1 MQTQQLVT
9 LVPWTLIAQ
18 LLNLFLQ
25 VYLIKRFLFK
35 PINNILQKRKEMA
48 DAEIKDAEQAKT
60 EALAMKETYE
70 KDMAGAREKAG
81 EILTTAER
89 TAGIRSQDIIREAN
103 QQAAAIR
110 EKAEKEI
117 EAEKIKAARELK
129 DDIGGIAVDLAGKV
143 IERELNEQDHEKLID
158 DFIRNVGE
166 AS

>member
-60 EALAMKETYE
+60 EALAMKESYE
-70 KDMAGAREKAG
+70 KDMAEAKEKAG
-81 EILTTAER
+81 EILTTAEK
-89 TAGIRSQDIIREAN
+89 TAGARSEEIIREASR
-103 QQAAAIR
+103 QAAAIK
-110 EKAEKEI
+110 EKAEKDI
-117 EAEKIKAARELK
+117 EAEKKKAARELK
-129 DDIGGIAVDLAGKV
+129 DDIGGMAVDLAGKV

>member
-60 EALAMKETYE
+60 EALAMKDSYE

-103 QQAAAIR
+103 RQAAAIR

-143 IERELNEQDHEKLID
+143 IERELNERDHEKLID

>member
-18 LLNLFLQ
+18 LLNLALQ

-35 PINNILQKRKEMA
+35 PINNILQKRREMA

-60 EALAMKETYE
+60 EALAMKESYE
-70 KDMAGAREKAG
+70 KDMEKKKKKAG
-81 EILTTAER
+81 EILTSAEK
-89 TAGIRSQDIIREAN
+89 TAGARSEEILREAN
-103 QQAAAIR
+103 RQAVAIK
-110 EKAEKEI
+110 EKAEKDI
-117 EAEKIKAARELK
+117 EAEKRKAARELK
-129 DDIGGIAVDLAGKV
+129 DDIGGMAVDLAGKV